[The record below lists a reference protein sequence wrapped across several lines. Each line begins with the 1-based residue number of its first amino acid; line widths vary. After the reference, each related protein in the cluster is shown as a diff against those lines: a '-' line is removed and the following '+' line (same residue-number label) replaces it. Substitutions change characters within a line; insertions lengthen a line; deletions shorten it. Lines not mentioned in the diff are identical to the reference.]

1 MYRLTIRAS
10 ALRHGVYCLLIGGNM
25 VTIQTTINQLNEKYL
40 LIKKMFVNTVGIKSA
55 DLKDNFAAFR
65 TAWM

>member
-40 LIKKMFVNTVGIKSA
+40 LIKNFVNTVGIKSA
-55 DLKDNFAAFR
+55 DLKDNIAAFR